1 MDSNHRKRIDFTKSV
16 EYDDKEDV
24 YYVKS
29 VTTGERYVVN
39 KLKDN
44 NHWFC
49 TCKGYLYS
57 AGNPKKCKHTQRIRV
72 IDQLYKKY
80 ADKIT
85 NMELKDGY

>member
-1 MDSNHRKRIDFTKSV
+1 M
-16 EYDDKEDV
+16 
-24 YYVKS
+24 
-29 VTTGERYVVN
+29 VN

-57 AGNPKKCKHTQRIRV
+57 SGNPKKCKHTQRIRV
-72 IDQLYKKY
+72 INQLYKKY

-85 NMELKDGY
+85 NINLGGR